1 MADSILKIRTQDG
14 DKPIGYP
21 GLVDKPVANKELDT
35 EGAFADAKAVGDKF
49 KEVKAETNSLK
60 KDLSFLKENGVPTSA
75 IEKAVSDYFAAH
87 PSSCLTESQVRAIVT
102 SYGYTSV
109 TDSYI
114 NSLIDAKL
122 GVIENGTY

>member
-1 MADSILKIRTQDG
+1 MADTFKGIITADGKKRQLPYGSILE
-14 DKPIGYP
+14 
-21 GLVDKPVANKELDT
+21 LPVSDT
-35 EGAFADAKAVGDKF
+35 TLSMQGGFADSRVVGDKF
-49 KEVKAETNSLK
+49 EEVKTETSSLK
-60 KDLSFLKENGVPTSA
+60 EDFTTHL
-75 IEKAVSDYFAAH
+75 
-87 PSSCLTESQVRAIVT
+87 SSCLTESQVRTIVT